1 MEKRDRPTYRTIQ
14 QDVSFHKAYD
24 GAKNKSQV
32 SKLAAGTGCRGG
44 YLLAE
49 KIPGFDRDTEV
60 QPSSTHMTYY
70 TSPSNIP
77 PKHPA
82 LFAFCLKA
90 F

>member
-1 MEKRDRPTYRTIQ
+1 MEKRDRPTYRTFQ

-24 GAKNKSQV
+24 GAKNKSQA

-60 QPSSTHMTYY
+60 TPSSTHMAYY
-70 TSPSNIP
+70 TSPGNIP